1 MVLFDWAWNN
11 KGLRAFYV
19 VKRMRAII
27 LSWEYPPRIV
37 GELADYVKKLSL
49 QLAKNTVDVYIVTYH
64 DYLTGVSSDLEGIKI
79 FRVSNPVRTHIGVLT
94 WVLTLNQEV
103 ERATANIYY
112 SNNKQIDL
120 IDAHDWHFIPAAITI
135 KKALNIPF
143 IYSVESLEEHRS
155 HGANSPFNRAIKSIE
170 WLGMY
175 EAEKLI
181 VKSEWM
187 RDEVLRLYQVPLEK
201 VKVIQPKSAGW
212 IKEILETYNSLK
224 RGIP

>member
-1 MVLFDWAWNN
+1 
-11 KGLRAFYV
+11 
-19 VKRMRAII
+19 MRVIF

-37 GELADYVKKLSL
+37 GQLAYYVKELGV
-49 QLAKNTVDVYIVTYH
+49 QLVKNNVEVYVVTYH
-64 DYLTGVSSDLEGIKI
+64 DYLTGLYNEPEGIKT
-79 FRVSNPVRTHIGVLT
+79 FRVANPVRTHTGVLT

-103 ERATANIYY
+103 ERAASNIYY
-112 SNNKQIDL
+112 GANKHIDL
-120 IDAHDWHFIPAAITI
+120 IDAHDWHFIPAAVTL

-143 IYSVESLEEHRS
+143 VYSVESLEEHRS
-155 HGANSPFNRAIKSIE
+155 HGANSPFNMAIKSIE

-187 RDEVLRLYQVPLEK
+187 RDEVSRLYKVPLEK

-212 IKEILETYNSLK
+212 IKEVLETYKSLK
-224 RGIP
+224 GRVDYES

>member
-1 MVLFDWAWNN
+1 
-11 KGLRAFYV
+11 
-19 VKRMRAII
+19 MRVII

-37 GELADYVKKLSL
+37 GQLAYYVKELGV
-49 QLAKNTVDVYIVTYH
+49 QLVKNNVEVYVVTYH
-64 DYLTGVSSDLEGIKI
+64 DYLTGLYNEPEGIKT
-79 FRVSNPVRTHIGVLT
+79 FRVANPVRTHIGVLT

-103 ERATANIYY
+103 ERAASNIYY
-112 SNNKQIDL
+112 GANKHIDL
-120 IDAHDWHFIPAAITI
+120 IDAHDWHFIPAAVTL

-143 IYSVESLEEHRS
+143 VYSVESLEEHRS
-155 HGANSPFNRAIKSIE
+155 HGANSPFNMAIKSIE

-187 RDEVLRLYQVPLEK
+187 RDEVSRLYKVPLEK

-212 IKEILETYNSLK
+212 IKEVLETYKSLK
-224 RGIP
+224 GRVDYES